1 MLPEDNR
8 HPVPYE
14 THTYKLENVCLLNT
28 PPATDP
34 MHKYATKENIFILQL
49 SSLLLAVTQEIPKLA
64 RIDMML
70 YVDEESF
77 TEFKSTRKLFH

>member
-1 MLPEDNR
+1 M
-8 HPVPYE
+8 PYE
-14 THTYKLENVCLLNT
+14 TGDANWRMSDCS

-64 RIDMML
+64 RIDVML

-77 TEFKSTRKLFH
+77 IEFKGTRKLFH